1 MIGDRKRIAFACCPS
16 PPRGPPFG
24 KGELRNEP
32 THLPGSAHSQGNA
45 SADRSKDDLKKSARS
60 KDAHAMNAAKKDNT
74 KGVAKPDSAPKTDAD

>member
-1 MIGDRKRIAFACCPS
+1 MLPV

-24 KGELRNEP
+24 KGELRNKP

-45 SADRSKDDLKKSARS
+45 SADRSKGDLKKSARS
-60 KDAHAMNAAKKDNT
+60 SAAKKDNT

>member
-1 MIGDRKRIAFACCPS
+1 MLPV

-45 SADRSKDDLKKSARS
+45 SADRSKGDLKKSARS
-60 KDAHAMNAAKKDNT
+60 KDAHAMNAAKKDN
-74 KGVAKPDSAPKTDAD
+74 VAKPDSAPKTDAD